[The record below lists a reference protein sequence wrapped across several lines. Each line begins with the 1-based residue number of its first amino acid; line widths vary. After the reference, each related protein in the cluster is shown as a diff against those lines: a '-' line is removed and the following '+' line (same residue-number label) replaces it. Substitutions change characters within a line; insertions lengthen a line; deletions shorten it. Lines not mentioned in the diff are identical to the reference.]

1 MRVQSLGH
9 VVLKVRDLNRS
20 VPFYRDI
27 LGLKEVAK
35 AGEKMVF
42 FSFVDNHH
50 DVALVETDQEALRA
64 EENSPGLHHV
74 AFKVGDSLD
83 ELQEA
88 KNWLISK
95 GIESYKTWDHV
106 EIRLKFLLK
115 PILLYGTKIQIWLLL
130 LIHWIWFDKMTSFIK
145 LIS

>member
-35 AGEKMVF
+35 ADEKMVF

-74 AFKVGDSLD
+74 VFKVGDSLD

-95 GIESYKTWDHV
+95 GIEPYQTRDHV
-106 EIRLKFLLK
+106 ATQSVYFHDPDGNQIEIFVEADPSVWHQDPNLVATSNSLD
-115 PILLYGTKIQIWLLL
+115 
-130 LIHWIWFDKMTSFIK
+130 LI
-145 LIS
+145 